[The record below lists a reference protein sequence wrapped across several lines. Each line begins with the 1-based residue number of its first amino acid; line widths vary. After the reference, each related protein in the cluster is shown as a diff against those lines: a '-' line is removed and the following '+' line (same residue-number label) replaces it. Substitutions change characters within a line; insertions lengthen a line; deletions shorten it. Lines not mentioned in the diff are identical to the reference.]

1 MNREVQNKRLACSI
15 FLSSVVHGIILVPFI
30 VVSIVCYAS
39 SSPETK
45 EQTIPINFVVKDEI
59 EESVLPKE
67 VEKKEIVEKED
78 FEYGSVAGINNN
90 ELKDV
95 HSENGLAEKIV
106 KLGYDQNKNLQE
118 VEEIKNYF
126 HEMHIVKF
134 CPTGNDMLVIDS
146 YLNNTH
152 HIVQNP
158 TKKDISGYSSDTK
171 VCDFRD
177 FREMKSYVSKTL
189 ESEGIESSKYSK
201 VCILVPM
208 KYWLYIINT
217 CDNALSKYDLKVQDK
232 CVEQITIKYIKQ
244 GNEWIVKPMF
254 ARIRQRGSLSNIKF

>member
-1 MNREVQNKRLACSI
+1 MNRKVQNERLACSI
-15 FLSSVVHGIILVPFI
+15 FLSSVIHGLILVPFI
-30 VVSIVCYAS
+30 VFSIVCYANS
-39 SSPETK
+39 SSEVKEET
-45 EQTIPINFVVKDEI
+45 THINFVFKDEI
-59 EESVLPKE
+59 EETVLPNE
-67 VEKKEIVEKED
+67 VEKQEIVEKED
-78 FEYGSVAGINNN
+78 FEYGSVAEINSN
-90 ELKDV
+90 EVKDDD
-95 HSENGLAEKIV
+95 SGNGLAGKIV
-106 KLGYDQNKNLQE
+106 KLGYDQNNSLQE

-126 HEMHIVKF
+126 HEMHILKF

-152 HIVQNP
+152 HIIQNP

-177 FREMKSYVSKTL
+177 FREMQSYVSKTL

-232 CVEQITIKYIKQ
+232 CVEQITIKYVKQ
-244 GNEWIVKPMF
+244 GDEWIVKPMF
-254 ARIRQRGSLSNIKF
+254 ARIRQRDRLSNIKF